1 MGDALLTIPL
11 IRRLKK
17 VDPQS
22 SIIFVCRPG
31 YGDFFERL
39 GLVDEVLELDK
50 RNITGLEEFRE
61 RLSRY
66 SIRYLISVHQSV
78 RTALALRNIRAEQK
92 ISYRQWWNRPFFNL
106 RVLRP
111 MGLPE
116 PLRVLALL
124 SPIDPS
130 TAEQINK
137 MNFNGEQ
144 NNLPTKASILSWP
157 NPLPAEHSMA
167 VECNSVAVEQ
177 VLAQVT
183 KPYAIIAPSSQW
195 TTKQWTSSGYVE
207 LIEKLEKQG
216 LNVYL
221 VGTRN
226 EREVCES
233 IRDTHA
239 KMYKRPEVHA
249 QTEVRSLAGRF
260 DLVHLHALMSRAE
273 VIVAN
278 DSGSMHLAA
287 AAARPVVGIFGPT
300 VLRQGYR
307 PWADESA
314 IVQIDLGCRPCGRH
328 GHKECPLGTHECMKR
343 ITAEMVM
350 GAVGPYLKS
359 TAESERRAPV

>member
-17 VDPQS
+17 IDAQS
-22 SIIFVCRPG
+22 SLIFVCRPG

-61 RLSRY
+61 RLSRH
-66 SIRYLISVHQSV
+66 SIRYLVSVHQSV

-92 ISYRQWWNRPFFNL
+92 ISYQQWWNRPFFNL
-106 RVLRP
+106 RVQRP
-111 MGLPE
+111 MNLPE
-116 PLRVLALL
+116 PLRALALL

-130 TAEQINK
+130 TDEQFKQIYLS
-137 MNFNGEQ
+137 GEQ
-144 NNLPTKASILSWP
+144 NNLHTKTSMLSWP
-157 NPLPAEHSMA
+157 HPLPVEYSMA
-167 VECNSVAVEQ
+167 VECDKVALEQ
-177 VLAQVT
+177 VLAQV
-183 KPYAIIAPSSQW
+183 KRPYAVIAPSSQW
-195 TTKQWTSSGYVE
+195 TTKQWTSNGYSE
-207 LIEKLEKQG
+207 LIKRLKEQG

-233 IRDTHA
+233 IRDIHA
-239 KMYKRPEVHA
+239 KTYMRPEAHA
-249 QTEVRSLAGRF
+249 HIEVRSLAGRF

-287 AAARPVVGIFGPT
+287 AAGRPVVGIFGPT

-307 PWADESA
+307 PWTNESA
-314 IVQIDLGCRPCGRH
+314 VVQIDLGCRPCGRH
-328 GHKECPLGTHECMKR
+328 GHKECPLGTHECMKK

-350 GAVGPYLKS
+350 NAVEPYVKS
-359 TAESERRAPV
+359 AAESERRAPV